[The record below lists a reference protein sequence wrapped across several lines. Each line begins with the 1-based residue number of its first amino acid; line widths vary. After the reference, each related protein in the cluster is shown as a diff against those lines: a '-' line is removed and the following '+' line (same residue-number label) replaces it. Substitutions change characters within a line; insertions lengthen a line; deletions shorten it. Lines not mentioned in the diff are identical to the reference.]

1 MMLVGS
7 KGFFCG
13 QVTQV
18 MYQTDY
24 LVLHSEAEKTRLR
37 DMTEA
42 HLKQSKYTRLSQI
55 KKVTHPSFSP
65 WTR

>member
-1 MMLVGS
+1 LTLVES
-7 KGFFCG
+7 KEFFCG

-18 MYQTDY
+18 MYQIDY

-42 HLKQSKYTRLSQI
+42 HLLTLSEA
-55 KKVTHPSFSP
+55 H
-65 WTR
+65 